1 MNFKRSCE
9 SSEERESLRAEIVS
23 LLTSE
28 YKQAMLNSSQG
39 MPFIQNRTDIPMNC
53 FISAEAVWWCME
65 HIEDVACEADAIVF
79 MQVMADFD
87 LVRHISDHHQMES
100 SIGEIKIFIHG
111 FYLYYIISQEASHHV
126 FTKVGLSNNIMFTKP
141 ISKVRISQ
149 FLLSLYI
156 YPFSIIAYF
165 VGVVRFIAYLSIYV
179 IFVVTVSSF
188 FFCWFWITLLY
199 PNLLLNVVHIPAFGC
214 FLVF

>member
-156 YPFSIIAYF
+156 YPFYHCLLCRCRSFY
-165 VGVVRFIAYLSIYV
+165 RLSIYLSFLSSPSLLF
-179 IFVVTVSSF
+179 FVDFESPYY
-188 FFCWFWITLLY
+188 TL
-199 PNLLLNVVHIPAFGC
+199 IC
-214 FLVF
+214 F

>member
-1 MNFKRSCE
+1 MKYKVTYFKRSCE

-149 FLLSLYI
+149 FLFSTI
-156 YPFSIIAYF
+156 FTHSIIAYF
-165 VGVVRFIAYLSIYV
+165 VGVVCFIAYLSICH
-179 IFVVTVSSF
+179 FCRHRLF
-188 FFCWFWITLLY
+188 FFFLI
-199 PNLLLNVVHIPAFGC
+199 LNHPIIP
-214 FLVF
+214 